1 MGLPLPTTLSP
12 SKVASFKDCGL
23 AFRFSVIDGLPE
35 PPSPAATK
43 GTLVHRALE
52 RLFWEVSA
60 GGRSPE
66 AARAQLQ
73 VAWEEMQTHPDLTE
87 LGLSEGEAEEFL
99 ADADQLVRR
108 YFELEDPDRVRV
120 LGVELMMEAEV
131 GGVTLRGIIDRLE
144 LDDDGELVVT
154 DYKTGRAPP
163 MSHEQARLGGLQF
176 YALLC
181 EQVLGRRPSRV
192 QLLYLNEPV
201 AILSAPSEQSIR
213 AMRSRTAAVWA
224 AVVRACETE
233 DFRPRPGPLC
243 DWCPFRHYCP
253 AWGGDPSLAAHAAT
267 TPDGAAA
274 ALGAG

>member
-1 MGLPLPTTLSP
+1 MRMHLVDGTYELFRHYYSP
-12 SKVASFKDCGL
+12 SA
-23 AFRFSVIDGLPE
+23 
-35 PPSPAATK
+35 
-43 GTLVHRALE
+43 
-52 RLFWEVSA
+52 
-60 GGRSPE
+60 
-66 AARAQLQ
+66 
-73 VAWEEMQTHPDLTE
+73 THPDLTE